1 MALVFKGYIEDRA
14 GEEYN
19 YDNYMEFIEALR
31 RMAVDPENNPS
42 ADVYFTLNFEGYD
55 DEKTV
60 SPKLRIDFA
69 DNCYIHNIAP
79 TNADKTHEGWEAVND
94 PNYPE

>member
-1 MALVFKGYIEDRA
+1 MALVFKGYIEERA

-19 YDNYMEFIEALR
+19 YMDFIEALR
-31 RMAVDPENNPS
+31 AMALDPENNPS
-42 ADVYFTLNFEGYD
+42 ANVYFTLNFED
-55 DEKTV
+55 FDEEKTV

-79 TNADKTHEGWEAVND
+79 TNVDGDHGDWEIIQQ
-94 PNYPE
+94 PNYPT